1 MSATKHTLRATIPHG
16 DPDIGAEIEC
26 EIEFSFTPGSAD
38 YWNRHVGCWEQ
49 GYPAE
54 VELISVK
61 ANLLDMGAFQD
72 LHQKAL
78 EDFVSD
84 WLQDK
89 GYDEALAVAAEDDE
103 AAREQAAEY
112 RAEMRREA

>member
-1 MSATKHTLRATIPHG
+1 MATRHKMRATIPHG
-16 DPDIGAEIEC
+16 DPDLGAEVEC
-26 EIEFSFTPGSAD
+26 DIVFSHTPGAAPILYPPDNAD
-38 YWNRHVGCWEQ
+38 P

-54 VELISVK
+54 VELVSVK

-84 WLQDK
+84 WLHGD
-89 GYDEALAVAAEDDE
+89 GYDEALAVAAEDDDH
-103 AAREQAAEY
+103 AREYAAEL
-112 RAEMRREA
+112 RRE